1 MKYTLLINQART
13 IRSVRIN
20 ATGEIINET
29 TNPERYADLAK
40 KAKQALNRKQRDK
53 AMESLGL
60 VKVKGAIS
68 GKTYWE

>member
-29 TNPERYADLAK
+29 TNPDKYADLAK
-40 KAKQALNRKQRDK
+40 KAKQGLARKERDSIFE
-53 AMESLGL
+53 AMGL